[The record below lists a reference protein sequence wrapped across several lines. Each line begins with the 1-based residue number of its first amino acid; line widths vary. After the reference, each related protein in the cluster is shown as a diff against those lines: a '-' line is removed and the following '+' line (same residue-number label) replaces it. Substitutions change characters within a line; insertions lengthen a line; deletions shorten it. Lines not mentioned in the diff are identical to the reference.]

1 MNIKS
6 HTTHTEARLFW
17 PGRETTSVTETG
29 MMFGWLCHSS
39 LDVFGF
45 LKVQTC
51 ALKGSMVGASPWPS
65 RSLGMTLI
73 SAISPRAPCRF
84 WLTILVTEGIHFR
97 ALSLASALG
106 RSYSKPRNKCE
117 VVQPLS
123 IWALRKW
130 PLAGATDT
138 VDPRDLGSGQ
148 VSISICVP
156 AQSRPA
162 VAHQASV
169 CGIFTTSILEWIEI
183 SFSRAPFL
191 L

>member
-1 MNIKS
+1 MNVKS

-17 PGRETTSVTETG
+17 PSHETTSVTATG
-29 MMFGWLCHSS
+29 MMFGWVCHSS
-39 LDVFGF
+39 LAVFGF
-45 LKVQTC
+45 LRVQTC
-51 ALKGSMVGASPWPS
+51 ALKGSMVGASPWSS

-97 ALSLASALG
+97 ALSLASALWW
-106 RSYSKPRNKCE
+106 SYSKPRNTCE

-138 VDPRDLGSGQ
+138 VGPRDVGSGQ

-156 AQSRPA
+156 AQSRPT
-162 VAHQASV
+162 VARQASV
-169 CGIFTTSILEWIEI
+169 CGIFPASILEWIDI